1 MKRLFSIFSLLLVM
15 TSTMLMA
22 QKVKDYF
29 GVTDLKFNG
38 TKYHLG
44 FSHNNSYLYLQEY
57 FPKGQTYEKY
67 EDMFTVCVNVA
78 PKQTP
83 EMAVKAKEAEL
94 ANRKKINKDV
104 WNWALFQSPDGSEY
118 IIDFICC
125 EGNADSLKM
134 IEFDV
139 HKYRMI
145 KVDGFPALQLIFYTH
160 RVYGDDIMP
169 FMKEKLADFRQKA
182 LNAII
187 KFEVDCKMNNGK
199 K

>member
-22 QKVKDYF
+22 QEVKDYF

-44 FSHNNSYLYLQEY
+44 FSHNNSNIYLQEY

-67 EDMFTVCVNVA
+67 EDMFTVYVNAA
-78 PKQTP
+78 PKQNP

-94 ANRKKINKDV
+94 MGRKNKDV
-104 WNWALFQSPDGSEY
+104 WNWAIANSPDKSEW
-118 IIDFICC
+118 IIDFMCY
-125 EGNADSLKM
+125 ESKNDTLEM
-134 IEFDV
+134 IEFDI

-169 FMKEKLADFRQKA
+169 FMKEKLADFRNKA
-182 LNAII
+182 INAMI
-187 KFEVDCKMNNGK
+187 KLEVDCKMNNGK